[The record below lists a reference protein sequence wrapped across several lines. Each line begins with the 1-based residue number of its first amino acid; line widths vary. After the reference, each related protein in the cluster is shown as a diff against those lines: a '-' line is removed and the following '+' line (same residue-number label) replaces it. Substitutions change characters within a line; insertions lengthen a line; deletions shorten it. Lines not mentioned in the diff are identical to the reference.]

1 MEIKRQIEEFE
12 AVQYIG
18 DNADEV
24 ITFIGL
30 EAKVNDNCITVID
43 PTGEWSV
50 FVDQWVL
57 RTLDQEILG
66 TVDKD
71 HFWDSFATVDEPLD
85 DQ

>member
-1 MEIKRQIEEFE
+1 MKITKKVEEFE

-18 DNADEV
+18 NNADEV
-24 ITFIGL
+24 INFIGL

-50 FVDQWVL
+50 YVDQWVL

-66 TVDKD
+66 TVDKG
-71 HFWDSFATVDEPLD
+71 HFWDSFATVDEPLED
-85 DQ
+85 

>member
-1 MEIKRQIEEFE
+1 MEITKQVDEFE

-24 ITFIGL
+24 IGFIGL
-30 EAKVNDNCITVID
+30 DAEVNDTRITVFD
-43 PTGEWSV
+43 ANGEWYV
-50 FVDQWVL
+50 HIDQWVL

-71 HFWDSFATVDEPLD
+71 HFWESFATVDEPLED
-85 DQ
+85 

>member
-1 MEIKRQIEEFE
+1 MEIKRQVEEFE

-24 ITFIGL
+24 IGFIGL
-30 EAKVNDNCITVID
+30 EAKISDTCITILD
-43 PTGEWSV
+43 KAGEWYV

-71 HFWDSFATVDEPLD
+71 HFWDSFATVDEPLED
-85 DQ
+85 

>member
-1 MEIKRQIEEFE
+1 MENTRQVEEFE

-24 ITFIGL
+24 IKFIGL
-30 EAKVNDNCITVID
+30 EAKVTDTCIKVID
-43 PTGEWSV
+43 PTGDWSV

-71 HFWDSFATVDEPLD
+71 HFWNSFATVDEPLD
-85 DQ
+85 D

>member
-1 MEIKRQIEEFE
+1 MEITRQIEEFE

-18 DNADEV
+18 NNADEV

-30 EAKVNDNCITVID
+30 EAKVNDTCITIID
-43 PTGEWSV
+43 PTGEWYV

-57 RTLDQEILG
+57 RTLGSQEILG

-71 HFWDSFATVDEPLD
+71 HFWDSFATIDEDLD
-85 DQ
+85 